1 MEGDEPRKS
10 AKSPEL
16 GADLSN
22 LSVAELEERLAALKA
37 EITRTEAAIAAKR
50 QSAAAAHSIFK
61 L

>member
-22 LSVAELEERLAALKA
+22 LSVAELENRVALLQD
-37 EITRTEAAIAAKR
+37 EITRTQAAIAAKK